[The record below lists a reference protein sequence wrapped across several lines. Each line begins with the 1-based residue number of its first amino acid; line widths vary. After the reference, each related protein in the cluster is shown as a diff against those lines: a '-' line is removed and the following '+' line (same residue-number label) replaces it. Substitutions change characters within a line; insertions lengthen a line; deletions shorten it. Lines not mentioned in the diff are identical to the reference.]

1 MERPGDDRGTRG
13 PPPGGDPRRDDALE
27 LATGAGLGLDH
38 LVGTEQEHWPSAGY
52 ERSAMKRS
60 RDTIEIL
67 TEAGQH
73 LLDVTKRV
81 QEVVHRSG
89 VRDDLLLLSSL
100 HTTTDLF
107 VNEFQSA
114 LLGDMASTL
123 QKLAPWRHGYLH
135 DGPRYS
141 TAIAQSACA
150 LTGSALGTAD
160 RARMGAGQILPGP
173 DQSVVLAELDGP
185 PRAAAPG
192 SDRWGSDWVSGC
204 AHRAGR
210 RR

>member
-1 MERPGDDRGTRG
+1 
-13 PPPGGDPRRDDALE
+13 
-27 LATGAGLGLDH
+27 
-38 LVGTEQEHWPSAGY
+38 
-52 ERSAMKRS
+52 MKRS
-60 RDTIEIL
+60 RDTIDIR
-67 TEAGQH
+67 TEAGEN

-89 VRDDLLLLSSL
+89 VRDGLLLLSSL
-100 HTTTDLF
+100 QTTTALF

-114 LLGDMASTL
+114 LLENMGLTL

-141 TAIAQSACA
+141 TAIAQGARA
-150 LTGSALGTAD
+150 LTRSALGTAD
-160 RARMGAGQILPGP
+160 RARVGDGQILSGP

-192 SDRWGSDWVSGC
+192 SDRRGVTGFPGARIARGGVDD
-204 AHRAGR
+204 
-210 RR
+210 